1 MDSEDGI
8 RLRKLQALRPIQTKP
23 IKEMPQSS
31 DHDDHF
37 LKEEE
42 EEPLSPA
49 GRLFLE
55 PTFNL
60 HVIAIM
66 GCKTKIHPDVVK
78 ANLPLTL
85 LKHPR
90 FSSLLDKTDG
100 GTEKWVR
107 TKVDLDKHIIIPDMD
122 SNMKSSSS
130 GDKYL
135 EDYIYN
141 LTKTPMDKSRPLWDL
156 HLLNIKTSEAE
167 SCFLSNTL
175 MSLLLACTRQI
186 SNPEALPTIPTAAKK
201 KNGGPT
207 EIGFVGRMWRCFL
220 GVWWVLQLLRNTFVD
235 ILVFIATALFLKDTQ
250 TPIKGPPGSEL
261 KPRQIVFKI
270 VSLDDMKLIKNAMD
284 VTINDVAVGITQAG
298 LSKYLNRRYGLD
310 QDNKNTQIENNNNL
324 PNKIRL
330 RSILFFNIRPS
341 VGIQVCRECYI
352 YTHKNH
358 LQTIYI
364 MCILQALADMMEKNT
379 KAKWGNSFGYVV
391 LPFTIALMDD
401 PLDYIRQAKA
411 TIDRK
416 RHSLEALCTF
426 SIVGLIYKF
435 LGIKKASAFFQR
447 LFTSTTVAFSNV
459 VGPLEEL
466 GFYSHPMAY
475 IAATTFGQANELMV
489 HFQSYVNKM
498 TIVLSVDENTIPNPH
513 QLIEDIAESLKL
525 IKDFITK
532 KELAN

>member
-23 IKEMPQSS
+23 MKEMPQSS

-42 EEPLSPA
+42 EEPVSPA

-66 GCKTKIHPDVVK
+66 GWKTKIYPDVVK

-85 LKHPR
+85 LKHHR
-90 FSSLLDKTDG
+90 FSSLLNKTDG

-122 SNMKSSSS
+122 SNMNSSSS

-167 SCFLSNTL
+167 SVGIFRIHHSLGDGTSL
-175 MSLLLACTRQI
+175 MSLLLACMRQT
-186 SNPEALPTIPTAAKK
+186 SNPEALPTLPTAAKK

-207 EIGFVGRMWRCFL
+207 EIGFVGRMWRGFL

-235 ILVFIATALFLKDTQ
+235 VLVFIATALFLKDTQ

-261 KPRQIVFKI
+261 KPRRIVFKI

-284 VTINDVAVGITQAG
+284 ATINDVAVGITQAG

-330 RSILFFNIRPS
+330 RSILFVNIRPS
-341 VGIQVCRECYI
+341 VGI
-352 YTHKNH
+352 
-358 LQTIYI
+358 
-364 MCILQALADMMEKNT
+364 QALADMMEKNT

-416 RHSLEALCTF
+416 KHSLEALCTF

-435 LGIKKASAFFQR
+435 SGIKKASAFFQR

-459 VGPLEEL
+459 VGPLEEI

-498 TIVLSVDENTIPNPH
+498 TIVLSVDEDTIPNPH

-525 IKDFITK
+525 IKDFISK
-532 KELAN
+532 KEQLL

>member
-1 MDSEDGI
+1 
-8 RLRKLQALRPIQTKP
+8 
-23 IKEMPQSS
+23 MPQSS
-31 DHDDHF
+31 DLDDHF

-49 GRLFLE
+49 GRLFHE
-55 PTFNL
+55 PNFNI

-66 GCKTKIHPDVVK
+66 GCKTKIYPDVFK
-78 ANLPLTL
+78 ANLPHTL

-90 FSSLLDKTDG
+90 FSSLLDKKDG
-100 GTEKWVR
+100 GTMKWVR
-107 TKVDLDKHIIIPDMD
+107 TKVNLDKHIIIPDMD
-122 SNMKSSSS
+122 SNMNSSSS

-141 LTKTPMDKSRPLWDL
+141 LTKTTIDKSRPLWDL

-167 SCFLSNTL
+167 SVVIFRTHHSLGDGISL
-175 MSLLLACTRQI
+175 MSLLLACMRQI
-186 SNPEALPTIPTAAKK
+186 SNPEALPTLPTAAKK

-207 EIGFVGRMWRCFL
+207 KIGFVGRIWRCFL

-235 ILVFIATALFLKDTQ
+235 VLVFIATALFLKDTQ
-250 TPIKGPPGSEL
+250 TLIKGPSGSEF
-261 KPRQIVFKI
+261 KPRRIVFKI

-330 RSILFFNIRPS
+330 RSILFVNIRPS
-341 VGIQVCRECYI
+341 GGI
-352 YTHKNH
+352 
-358 LQTIYI
+358 
-364 MCILQALADMMEKNT
+364 QALADMMEKNT
-379 KAKWGNSFGYVV
+379 NAKWGNSFGYVV
-391 LPFTIALMDD
+391 LPFTIALKDD

-411 TIDRK
+411 TIDCK
-416 RHSLEALCTF
+416 KHSLEALCTF
-426 SIVGLIYKF
+426 SIAGLVFKF
-435 LGIKKASAFFQR
+435 FGIKKASAFFQR
-447 LFTSTTVAFSNV
+447 LFTSTTMAFSNV
-459 VGPLEEL
+459 VGPLEEI

-475 IAATTFGQANELMV
+475 LAATTYGQANELMV
-489 HFQSYVNKM
+489 NFQSYVNKM
-498 TIVLSVDENTIPNPH
+498 TIVLSVDEDTIPNPH
-513 QLIEDIAESLKL
+513 QLNEDIAESLKL